1 MREPRAVLREFGT
14 ELPENVA
21 VHVHDST
28 ADLRQV
34 KELRHIGWGDN
45 VVRSM
50 LAGLVSSVLYVA
62 L

>member
-1 MREPRAVLREFGT
+1 MVLKEFGT

-28 ADLRQV
+28 ADLRQA
-34 KELRHIGWGDN
+34 KFSEPHQ
-45 VVRSM
+45 
-50 LAGLVSSVLYVA
+50 LAGTAADMWFFSAIIIGVLCMA

>member
-1 MREPRAVLREFGT
+1 MREFGT